1 MDRLTD
7 DDDAISTSYET
18 TSSDKLSN
26 LPLPSSVVR
35 SDVGVAGRGMLSK
48 AGGCEKMFESLSK
61 NVDGVYGECDIDPSV
76 EKVEDVMREL
86 PSIERPVRIS
96 TEQQMIEGEGLCS

>member
-48 AGGCEKMFESLSK
+48 ARSCEKMFEGLSR
-61 NVDGVYGECDIDPSV
+61 NVDGVYGECDIDSCG
-76 EKVEDVMREL
+76 KVENVKRKF

-96 TEQQMIEGEGLCS
+96 TEQQMV